1 MSRTAVNSETP
12 VAGAGLVPALS
23 ASDLICPT
31 APATIPSTGE
41 TPALRFKA
49 TDVYDYFKPSECV
62 RRVALR
68 ARGVEEQDTD
78 TAFVELLRNLG
89 HLHEESH
96 LASLAGLVDLAGL
109 DPAGRERA
117 TLEAIRDGAAAIY
130 QPRLRLELRLDGET
144 LELVGEPDFLIRD
157 AARGGYKIRD
167 SKLAR
172 NVFSPRHRGIP
183 AQLQIYGFLFER
195 VAGKRPT
202 ELEVHAGDDDIVA
215 VAYEGEKSVLDALRE
230 HLAMRAADPAVYEPT
245 GWTKCAGC
253 GFEDRCRAEAE
264 ARQDVALLYRVNQ
277 NRAREFDRLG
287 IRTIADIPK
296 AVDDPALRDYF
307 WTGVRKP
314 RPKDFVA
321 PLVRSAESWMSKA
334 AIRLDDAPEP
344 PAAPNFAILD
354 LEGLPPY
361 ADELDRT
368 YLWGVKVF
376 GEKPSSYMPAQSGF
390 GPDGDREG
398 WFAFLELADRLFT
411 EYGPDLPFV
420 AWSSH
425 EKTRITEYV
434 RRYGDAALSPPGM
447 GGRKGRPYDESADV
461 PDGQAVASPVVE
473 AGGHGPATEGKPAA
487 VGDAVR
493 RTATSRPYDESAD
506 VPDGQAVASPVVG
519 AGLVPA
525 PSGVA
530 ARVLSNLVDLLSVV
544 RNSVVLPLP
553 SYSLK
558 VVETFVGFHRR
569 DTSAN
574 GTWSIARYIEATE
587 SNDPAAREAIVR
599 EILAYNEEDLDAT
612 WAVLEWLRA
621 FLSR

>member
-1 MSRTAVNSETP
+1 M
-12 VAGAGLVPALS
+12 
-23 ASDLICPT
+23 
-31 APATIPSTGE
+31 
-41 TPALRFKA
+41 RFNA
-49 TDVYDYFKPSECV
+49 TDVFDFFKPSECV

-68 ARGVEEQDTD
+68 AHGVEEQDTD

-89 HLHEESH
+89 RLHEKGH
-96 LASLAGLVDLAGL
+96 LASLAGLVDLTPL
-109 DPAGRERA
+109 DPAERERA
-117 TLEAIRDGAAAIY
+117 TLEAIRDGVPAVY
-130 QPRLRLELRLDGET
+130 QPRFRLELRLDGQT

-195 VAGKRPT
+195 VVGRRPT

-215 VAYEGEKSVLDALRE
+215 VAYEGEKAVLDALRE
-230 HLAMRAADPAVYEPT
+230 HLAMRAIDPAVYEPT

-264 ARQDVALLYRVNQ
+264 ARQDVALLARVNQ
-277 NRAREFDRLG
+277 NRAREFHRIG

-296 AVDDPALRDYF
+296 AVEDAALRDYF

-321 PLVRSAESWMSKA
+321 PLVRSAESWISKT

-344 PAAPNFAILD
+344 PAARNFAMLD

-368 YLWGVKVF
+368 YLWGIKVF

-398 WFAFLELADRLFT
+398 WSAFLELAGRLLA

-434 RRYGDAALSPPGM
+434 RRHGD
-447 GGRKGRPYDESADV
+447 
-461 PDGQAVASPVVE
+461 
-473 AGGHGPATEGKPAA
+473 
-487 VGDAVR
+487 
-493 RTATSRPYDESAD
+493 
-506 VPDGQAVASPVVG
+506 
-519 AGLVPA
+519 
-525 PSGVA
+525 PSGIA
-530 ARVLSNLVDLLSVV
+530 ARVLSNLVDLLTVV

-558 VVETFVGFHRR
+558 VVETFVGFRRR
-569 DTSAN
+569 DTSAD
-574 GTWSIARYIEATE
+574 GTWSIAKYIEATE
-587 SNDPAAREAIVR
+587 ENDAAAREAIVR
-599 EILAYNEEDLDAT
+599 EILAYNEDDLDAT
-612 WAVLEWLRA
+612 WAVLEWLRR
-621 FLSR
+621 SRG

>member
-1 MSRTAVNSETP
+1 M
-12 VAGAGLVPALS
+12 
-23 ASDLICPT
+23 
-31 APATIPSTGE
+31 
-41 TPALRFKA
+41 RFKA

-68 ARGVEEQDTD
+68 ARGEEEQDTD
-78 TAFVELLRNLG
+78 TAFGELLRNLG
-89 HLHEESH
+89 HRHEESH
-96 LASLAGLVDLAGL
+96 LATLAGLVDLAEL
-109 DPAGRERA
+109 DPAERERA
-117 TLEAIRDGAAAIY
+117 TLQAIRDGTPAIY
-130 QPRLRLELRLDGET
+130 QPRFRLELPLDGQT
-144 LELVGEPDFLIRD
+144 LELVGEPDFLICD
-157 AARGGYKIRD
+157 AARGGHKIRD

-183 AQLQIYGFLFER
+183 AQLQLYGFLFER
-195 VAGKRPT
+195 VVGKRPT

-215 VAYEGEKSVLDALRE
+215 VAYEGEKAVLETLRE
-230 HLAMRAADPAVYEPT
+230 HLAMRAADPAAYEPT

-264 ARQDVALLYRVNQ
+264 ARQDPALLYRVNQ
-277 NRAREFDRLG
+277 NRAREFHRLG

-296 AVDDPALRDYF
+296 AVDDPAFRDYF

-321 PLVRSAESWMSKA
+321 PLVRSAESWISKTP
-334 AIRLDDAPEP
+334 IRLDDAPEL
-344 PAAPNFAILD
+344 PAARNFAMLD

-376 GEKPSSYMPAQSGF
+376 GEKPSAYQPAQSGF
-390 GPDGDREG
+390 GPDGDCEG
-398 WFAFLELADRLFT
+398 WFAFLDLAGRLFT

-434 RRYGDAALSPPGM
+434 RRYGDLFPPLPAGE
-447 GGRKGRPYDESADV
+447 GRGE
-461 PDGQAVASPVVE
+461 
-473 AGGHGPATEGKPAA
+473 
-487 VGDAVR
+487 
-493 RTATSRPYDESAD
+493 
-506 VPDGQAVASPVVG
+506 G
-519 AGLVPA
+519 AGV
-525 PSGVA
+525 GIA
-530 ARVLSNLVDLLSVV
+530 ARVLSNLVDLLTVV

-558 VVETFVGFHRR
+558 VVETFVGFPRR

-574 GTWSIARYIEATE
+574 GTWSIAKYIEATE
-587 SNDPAAREAIVR
+587 SNDPAARGAIVR

-612 WAVLEWLRA
+612 WAVLEWLRR
-621 FLSR
+621 SQS